1 MAQEESCKVKT
12 SPTRNVTPVRG
23 QRIEH
28 DMRTIQCIGSLL
40 LETRYV
46 LKSSVDLPTGWSRK
60 SSVSGDR
67 VIRVSIGLKQHGWE
81 TLEQHL
87 MEISDPSHP
96 RYGKYLSST
105 EVNRL
110 VRVAPTSSNLV
121 TAWLQ
126 EASSLPSNLTVSAS
140 EDLISFNAPIGVVER
155 LFRANYAEY
164 QNENGFTMIRSLT
177 WSIPAGLVDHIDV
190 VEPTNSFFIPRGQSR
205 YGGLPPPDWE
215 REHRIPT
222 YEELVEEDVLERG
235 HLGIPLAHELSQAPT
250 VKEAC
255 NRLAISIV
263 CLSVLYGTWGYPQ
276 KAFAKNSIALVN
288 FLGEVNNRS
297 DIELFLNRYNPS
309 AAKAN
314 AAYQF
319 TTEIIADGDDQQTPN
334 TPEQNNAN
342 KGFEGALDA
351 QTILGLSWPV
361 PMTTYNVGSKPP
373 FRPVEDHQENTNEP
387 YLAWLQYM
395 QTKETLPHVISIS
408 YADTERS
415 VPPEYARRV
424 CREFAKLGAR
434 GVSILVASGDWGVGK
449 SERCV
454 MDNGRGKQRRFA
466 PSFPSSCPYVTSVG
480 ATRLVGS
487 EIVGF
492 DGRGDFASGGGFSE
506 LFERPRYQAMAVEN
520 YLEALGNEHQGL
532 FNRRGRGYPDIAAL
546 GYHFSVLWNGQAHLQ
561 DGTSASAPT
570 VSAIIA
576 LVNDA
581 LLDNGHPPLGFLN
594 PWLYSEARDAFTDI
608 TWGSNRGCNTSGFP
622 ALAGWDPATGLGT
635 PWFPKLKDLAI
646 KAKFRADEPWYMQ
659 GVHTA

>member
-1 MAQEESCKVKT
+1 
-12 SPTRNVTPVRG
+12 
-23 QRIEH
+23 
-28 DMRTIQCIGSLL
+28 MRTIQCIGSLL